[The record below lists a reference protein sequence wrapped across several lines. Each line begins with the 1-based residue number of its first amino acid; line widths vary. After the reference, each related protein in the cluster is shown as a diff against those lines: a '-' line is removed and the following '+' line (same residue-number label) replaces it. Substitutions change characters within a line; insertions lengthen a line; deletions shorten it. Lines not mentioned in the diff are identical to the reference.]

1 MESRIHRVTM
11 FKLPKAEDQT
21 ALMERYKKLDA
32 ENSKVIQ
39 QPSGV
44 VAWDP
49 ISSFT
54 KNPCNRDL
62 G

>member
-1 MESRIHRVTM
+1 M